1 MKRNSA
7 LKTGGKMNY
16 EPMVGIFWLFK
27 GELIFDVTPVSAA
40 EPYGDCVGHANSHIE
55 FWTSLQN
62 AGVIPLDVEY
72 EEPPRGRVI
81 FNLKTK
87 QFNVY
92 TDKCIRDK
100 PAVVRKIFRD
110 FYLPSDSA
118 VITTDGHYR
127 CRVCLNPT
135 ISPGF
140 RGRTNHLRRR
150 RPCEFCEQQP
160 E

>member
-7 LKTGGKMNY
+7 LKNGGKMDS

-72 EEPPRGRVI
+72 EEPPRGRVVYDVRI
-81 FNLKTK
+81 HKYFI
-87 QFNVY
+87 Y
-92 TDKCIRDK
+92 TDKCIGTYQLSC
-100 PAVVRKIFRD
+100 A
-110 FYLPSDSA
+110 
-118 VITTDGHYR
+118 
-127 CRVCLNPT
+127 
-135 ISPGF
+135 GF
-140 RGRTNHLRRR
+140 SETF
-150 RPCEFCEQQP
+150 PCP
-160 E
+160 LTAL